1 MRFWGKSGEEVA
13 MKVSDVMTPDVITV
27 RADTTVDEIAQL
39 LTKHRINA
47 VPVVDDEFHVIGMV
61 GEDELFLKEK
71 GIPFSLVK
79 LPALVKQW
87 VDSRRLEEIYANSR
101 HHTAADVMNH
111 GVISVDAGNDIG
123 QAAMLML
130 KHKLTSLP
138 ALREGKLEGIVSR
151 AVILRL
157 LARSE

>member
-1 MRFWGKSGEEVA
+1 
-13 MKVSDVMTPDVITV
+13 MKVSDVMTPNVITV
-27 RADTTVDEIAQL
+27 RADTTVDEIARL
-39 LTKHRINA
+39 LTEHRINA

-79 LPALVKQW
+79 LPTLFKQW
-87 VDSRRLEEIYANSR
+87 VDPSRLEEIYANSR
-101 HHTAADVMNH
+101 HNTAADVMNR
-111 GVISVDAGNDIG
+111 GVISVDAGDDIG
-123 QAAMLML
+123 QAATLML

-138 ALREGKLEGIVSR
+138 ALSDGILEGIISR
-151 AVILRL
+151 ADILRL

>member
-1 MRFWGKSGEEVA
+1 
-13 MKVSDVMTPDVITV
+13 MTPDVITV

-47 VPVVDDEFHVIGMV
+47 VPVVDDEFHVIGMI

-79 LPALVKQW
+79 LPTLFKQW
-87 VDSRRLEEIYANSR
+87 VDPRRLEEIYANSR
-101 HHTAADVMNH
+101 YHTAAGVMNH
-111 GVISVDAGNDIG
+111 GVLSVDTGDDIE
-123 QAAMLML
+123 QAATLML

-138 ALREGKLEGIVSR
+138 VLREGKLEGIDSR
-151 AVILRL
+151 ADILRL

>member
-1 MRFWGKSGEEVA
+1 

-27 RADTTVDEIAQL
+27 RADTAVDEIARL

-47 VPVVDDEFHVIGMV
+47 APVVDDEFHVIGMA

-71 GIPFSLVK
+71 GISFSLVK
-79 LPALVKQW
+79 LPTLFKQW
-87 VDSRRLEEIYANSR
+87 VDPSRLEEIYANSR
-101 HHTAADVMNH
+101 HNTAADVMNR
-111 GVISVDAGNDIG
+111 GVISADAGDDIG
-123 QAAMLML
+123 QAATLML

-151 AVILRL
+151 ADILRL
-157 LARSE
+157 LTRSE